1 MPNYKKV
8 KKETA
13 TLTYHTD
20 ERDLLYKLAQ
30 KYKCSPFTGDCYV
43 QEVSLQKIKNL
54 YHIILTENQMNEFG
68 EDFIV
73 NQEDGRGSHRSLL
86 MIKPTSEDNH
96 YIFFRRK

>member
-1 MPNYKKV
+1 LPNKTPREKAKV
-8 KKETA
+8 
-13 TLTYHTD
+13 TYHTE
-20 ERDLLYKLAQ
+20 ERDLLHKLAQ

-54 YHIILTENQMNEFG
+54 YHIILTEDQMNEFG

-73 NQEDGRGSHRSLL
+73 NEEDGRGSHRFLL
-86 MIKPTSEDNH
+86 MIKPTSEDNN